1 MVNQLHR
8 DAQGLSAQ
16 AALFT
21 DVIRLRSLAGPRCL
35 NPEASNTRPT
45 YSLTW
50 GANLLACEGRNNT
63 PCDTDPTP
71 TFIPDTA
78 VASQWVDQQTYGRH
92 ASGDPFGGS
101 SGGNLVRDWIEAM
114 AWDALSA
121 AGDRGG
127 LVADAANCV
136 VNVAER
142 TGSDVARGYAF
153 TESLFPKT
161 TVWYPQNF
169 DFDALRWDHW
179 LCISNLG
186 MKMDH
191 AAFFTSTALHE
202 SRHCWQAAISAS
214 QDNDHDDL
222 PATPESIDPLAQRLK
237 DAPHASLGGI
247 AGSNFEAHF
256 GGDTPAVPDPG
267 GAGSLNS
274 IEHERD
280 ASFFEQTATASGFPH
295 TFIGAQLGGAQ
306 IEPGDGNVSMTVGA
320 LKSDAIRV
328 KVSGDLG
335 VCPPIQNT
343 RYQDLVGGIPGVVV
357 EFVVSP
363 ASGLTLAPRDTAP
376 GYSAS
381 GGRYVAV
388 TVSDLSG
395 FNGSPG
401 PNHGYARLDATA
413 SAAGTY
419 TVSVVVRQL
428 VPEGNA
434 LASVFVSQSSITVT
448 VNP

>member
-1 MVNQLHR
+1 
-8 DAQGLSAQ
+8 
-16 AALFT
+16 
-21 DVIRLRSLAGPRCL
+21 
-35 NPEASNTRPT
+35 
-45 YSLTW
+45 
-50 GANLLACEGRNNT
+50 
-63 PCDTDPTP
+63 
-71 TFIPDTA
+71 
-78 VASQWVDQQTYGRH
+78 
-92 ASGDPFGGS
+92 
-101 SGGNLVRDWIEAM
+101 
-114 AWDALSA
+114 
-121 AGDRGG
+121 
-127 LVADAANCV
+127 
-136 VNVAER
+136 
-142 TGSDVARGYAF
+142 
-153 TESLFPKT
+153 
-161 TVWYPQNF
+161 
-169 DFDALRWDHW
+169 
-179 LCISNLG
+179 
-186 MKMDH
+186 
-191 AAFFTSTALHE
+191 
-202 SRHCWQAAISAS
+202 
-214 QDNDHDDL
+214 
-222 PATPESIDPLAQRLK
+222 
-237 DAPHASLGGI
+237 
-247 AGSNFEAHF
+247 
-256 GGDTPAVPDPG
+256 
-267 GAGSLNS
+267 
-274 IEHERD
+274 
-280 ASFFEQTATASGFPH
+280 
-295 TFIGAQLGGAQ
+295 
-306 IEPGDGNVSMTVGA
+306 MTVGA